1 MGSGNASTSATGS
14 PTCWPRLAR
23 EHPASTRPREI
34 APIFGLCPTLTGHA
48 LRTGSCFLRCRRNPL
63 RVPSACLFP
72 RPAPAHTRPV
82 LTSSLRAGSAAD
94 CARLAADLAR
104 APRPQG
110 WSVRSRVASRV
121 YRSTGSAVRC
131 VSPWWDARSF
141 DADRS
146 RQRSNR
152 RNQPRELSGCDD
164 DNPLVIRTSP
174 PRATVRAAGAAPGRA
189 GYRGPWRR

>member
-14 PTCWPRLAR
+14 PTCWPRPAR

-82 LTSSLRAGSAAD
+82 LTSLLRAGSAAD
-94 CARLAADLAR
+94 CARPSADLAR
-104 APRPQG
+104 APRPQGGQG

-152 RNQPRELSGCDD
+152 AATGPARSG
-164 DNPLVIRTSP
+164 
-174 PRATVRAAGAAPGRA
+174 GAASCSGSGPRRPNDLQLPGGNIRCP
-189 GYRGPWRR
+189 GIRIT